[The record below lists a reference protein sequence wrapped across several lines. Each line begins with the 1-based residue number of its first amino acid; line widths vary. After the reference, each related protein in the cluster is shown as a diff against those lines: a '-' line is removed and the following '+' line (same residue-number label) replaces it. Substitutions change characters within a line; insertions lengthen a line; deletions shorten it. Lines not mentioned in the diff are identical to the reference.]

1 MFSSGCGVDVVS
13 LYVRAIAGDLDA
25 QGQLW
30 CVLRSHMHR
39 IIRLKAADLGMEW
52 AIDADDV
59 YDEFIV
65 ERFALKRPREFQNA
79 YHFTCY
85 VEKCLRRKT
94 SRAAALT
101 RTSNAW
107 IEGFHERLVASVT
120 TEDFIW
126 REELAV
132 ARASLTL
139 REDLICLLV
148 QEQLSWHEIGRRL
161 GLAPDTAR
169 MIHQRAISRVRSQL
183 FGGA

>member
-1 MFSSGCGVDVVS
+1 
-13 LYVRAIAGDLDA
+13 
-25 QGQLW
+25 
-30 CVLRSHMHR
+30 MHR